1 MKVTKLRGFFENWN
15 KVNTKEEL
23 IELLKGYKGVLKDS
37 MVNYLNS
44 LIELEFSVV
53 REYIDNDDRKA
64 LSELELYK
72 RIAIYNIYNRAL
84 NLFNQ
89 QNSEFIISGN
99 NDGLESLSIS
109 TKLNDRTVQLFC
121 FDYDEHISCD
131 AKVPSCY
138 KTMKIGNISLYQT
151 LEISSELREAQLNRV
166 MNKLEELYNQ
176 KDPFPLSSSGIYGS
190 PSSQWT
196 YRHMQEINEYEKI
209 FEQLDNK
216 KELSDD
222 DKREIEITNQ
232 AHSMLLEDYGLKN
245 ESFEEKENKFLPNSE
260 KIVLKKTLI
269 KKQPNLT
276 ISNNINYM

>member
-89 QNSEFIISGN
+89 QKIKIIV
-99 NDGLESLSIS
+99 
-109 TKLNDRTVQLFC
+109 K
-121 FDYDEHISCD
+121 
-131 AKVPSCY
+131 K
-138 KTMKIGNISLYQT
+138 KI
-151 LEISSELREAQLNRV
+151 
-166 MNKLEELYNQ
+166 
-176 KDPFPLSSSGIYGS
+176 
-190 PSSQWT
+190 
-196 YRHMQEINEYEKI
+196 
-209 FEQLDNK
+209 
-216 KELSDD
+216 
-222 DKREIEITNQ
+222 
-232 AHSMLLEDYGLKN
+232 LL
-245 ESFEEKENKFLPNSE
+245 
-260 KIVLKKTLI
+260 I
-269 KKQPNLT
+269 
-276 ISNNINYM
+276 